1 MRVLQAQETLQQAWA
16 VGQWGF
22 GGIEGGRVRLRG
34 GLGEEAW

>member
-1 MRVLQAQETLQQAWA
+1 
-16 VGQWGF
+16 VGPWGF